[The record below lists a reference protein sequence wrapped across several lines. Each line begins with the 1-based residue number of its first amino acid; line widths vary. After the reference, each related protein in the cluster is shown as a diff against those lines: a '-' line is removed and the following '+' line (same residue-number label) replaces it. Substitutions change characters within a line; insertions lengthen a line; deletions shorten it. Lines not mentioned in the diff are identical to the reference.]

1 MAATLRPCGTDVA
14 MKTLEVLTCTTAIVL
29 SHIPTGYHQDRID
42 GIGGLEGRGRKKL
55 RTTMRGEEAFA
66 KGLTL

>member
-29 SHIPTGYHQDRID
+29 SHIPTGYHQERID
-42 GIGGLEGRGRKKL
+42 GIGGLEGRGRKE
-55 RTTMRGEEAFA
+55 RM
-66 KGLTL
+66 